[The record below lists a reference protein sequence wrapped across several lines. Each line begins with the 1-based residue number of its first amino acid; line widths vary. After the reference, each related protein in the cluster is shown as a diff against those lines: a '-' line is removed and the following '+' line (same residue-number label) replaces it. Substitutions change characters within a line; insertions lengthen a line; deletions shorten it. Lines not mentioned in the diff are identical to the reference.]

1 MSAASSTPPA
11 IAIETLEKR
20 YGDIRALKGARLTVA
35 PGQIFGLVGPNGS
48 GKTTLIKAICG
59 ILKPDRGSVR
69 VLGLDAGHDR
79 YAVRKRLGYMPQTP
93 ALYDDLSPAENLQ
106 FFGGGFRLPD
116 LNDRLRAVL
125 EFVQLWDRRNDPLF
139 TFSGG
144 MRQRISLACALLH
157 DPELL
162 ILDEPT
168 AWVDPALRQDFWDHF
183 SELRSRGRTIFLS
196 TNQMDEA
203 MRCDQVTIIL
213 NGKVLVTETPES
225 IHDRGKAKVTLD
237 LSDARRTEE
246 FANYEEELP
255 RLLTEYG
262 LGPQV
267 KRISL
272 KRQTLEEVILS
283 LIGESIAGEEQSTE
297 SQSGKQAQP

>member
-1 MSAASSTPPA
+1 MTVDS
-11 IAIETLEKR
+11 LEKTIEIEDLHKS
-20 YGDIRALKGARLTVA
+20 YGAIRALDGTNLTVA
-35 PGQIFGLVGPNGS
+35 PAQVFGLLGPNGS

-59 ILKPDRGSVR
+59 ILKPDRGNIR
-69 VLGLDAGHDR
+69 VFGLEAGHDR

-93 ALYDDLSPAENLQ
+93 SLYDDLSPAENLR

-116 LNDRLRAVL
+116 LQERLREVL
-125 EFVQLWDRRNDPLF
+125 EFVQLWNRRDDPLY

-168 AWVDPALRQDFWDHF
+168 AGVDPALRQDFWEHF
-183 SELRSRGRTIFLS
+183 TELRSRGRTIFLS

-203 MRCDQVTIIL
+203 QRCDRIAVVME
-213 NGKVLVTETPES
+213 GKMLVNETPGT
-225 IHDRGKAKVTLD
+225 IRGRGKARVTLELED
-237 LSDARRTEE
+237 GQRVEE
-246 FANYEEELP
+246 VADYESALP
-255 RLLTEYG
+255 RLLAEYG
-262 LGPQV
+262 LGSQV

-272 KRQTLEEVILS
+272 KRQSLEEVILD
-283 LIGESIAGEEQSTE
+283 LIGEP
-297 SQSGKQAQP
+297 QARERQTR

>member
-1 MSAASSTPPA
+1 MNSVA
-11 IAIETLEKR
+11 AIEIEGLGKS
-20 YGDIRALKGARLTVA
+20 YGAIKALDGAGLTVPA
-35 PGQIFGLVGPNGS
+35 GRIFGLVGPNGS

-59 ILKPDRGSVR
+59 ILMPDRGNVA

-93 ALYDDLSPAENLQ
+93 SLYDDLSPTENLR

-116 LNDRLRAVL
+116 LQERLRAVL
-125 EFVQLWDRRNDPLF
+125 EFVQLWDRRDDPLH

-168 AWVDPALRQDFWDHF
+168 AGVDPALRQDFWDHF
-183 SELRSRGRTIFLS
+183 ADLRSRGRTIFLS

-203 MRCDQVTIIL
+203 MRCDQVAVIL
-213 NGKVLVTETPES
+213 GGRVLITETPEA
-225 IHDRGKAKVTLD
+225 IRGRGKARVMLELD
-237 LSDARRTEE
+237 DGRHIEE
-246 FANYEEELP
+246 VANYEEGLP
-255 RLLTEYG
+255 RLLAEYG
-262 LGPQV
+262 LSPRI

-272 KRQTLEEVILS
+272 KRQSLEEVILD
-283 LIGESIAGEEQSTE
+283 LIGEA
-297 SQSGKQAQP
+297 K